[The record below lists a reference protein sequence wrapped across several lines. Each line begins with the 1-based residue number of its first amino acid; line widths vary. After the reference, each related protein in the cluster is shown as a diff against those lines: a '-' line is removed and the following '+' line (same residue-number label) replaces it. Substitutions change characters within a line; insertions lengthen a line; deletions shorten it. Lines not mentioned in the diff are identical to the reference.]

1 MTQSGQGEEPSAR
14 PAREGI
20 VLPSDGGEPLL
31 PGMTGGPG
39 DAQGR
44 RPVPPPA
51 GGPQASAPAEGQTWG
66 QPWGPDRQQTPP
78 PSPGQTWESQPQQW
92 STQEPPAWDA
102 QAPGALPPE
111 GAQPP
116 NLYAGPPADPGPY
129 GTAQPPAG
137 HTGYDPYGTAG
148 AGAPRPPEGSGAQP
162 QPGSGG
168 QGQPGGSGY
177 GYPQGAGLPP
187 AADAYGT
194 PAADAY
200 GTPAAGAY
208 GASGGS
214 GAQPQGPDAYGASDG
229 GGAQPRP
236 GSGGQGQP
244 GSGAQP
250 QGGSGYGYP
259 QGAGL
264 PPAAGAYGASDG
276 GGAQPQPGSGAHGT
290 GLPPAADA
298 YGTPGGGAR
307 PQPGAESYGGGLPPV
322 SGAYGPTDGGGSQ
335 PAPADEGAT
344 QYIPPVAGDAAAAAT
359 QYLPPV
365 APSGDEGATQ
375 YIPPVGPGALPPEM
389 PSGEDPE
396 ATRFL
401 GTGRRAGVGAG
412 PLPATS
418 HPDAE
423 ATQYIP
429 PVPGGDKQPPAEFDN
444 LFRSQGGAESPAGA
458 TQQMPR
464 IEQPGPQPSY
474 AAPRNSQD
482 PPAGGRSRGGRAGS
496 RVPVIAAVGIG
507 IAVLGVGAGAL
518 LAGGGGGDD
527 DGGDN
532 KPVAASAPAADG
544 SASPSADPARAQAVE
559 LDKLLAD
566 SGNSRSTVINAVAD
580 VKGCDN
586 LSQAAKDLRDA
597 AKQRTGLVT
606 RLSGI
611 EVDEL
616 PGHAALTTALTKAW
630 QASASADNHYAA
642 WADQTAGKKGCRKGQ
657 ARPTGQTQA
666 GNRASGV
673 ATTEKAKAAGLWNG
687 IAKKYGLTER
697 QPTQL

>member
-1 MTQSGQGEEPSAR
+1 MPQG
-14 PAREGI
+14 
-20 VLPSDGGEPLL
+20 
-31 PGMTGGPG
+31 T
-39 DAQGR
+39 DAYGA
-44 RPVPPPA
+44 PA
-51 GGPQASAPAEGQTWG
+51 GG
-66 QPWGPDRQQTPP
+66 
-78 PSPGQTWESQPQQW
+78 
-92 STQEPPAWDA
+92 
-102 QAPGALPPE
+102 
-111 GAQPP
+111 
-116 NLYAGPPADPGPY
+116 
-129 GTAQPPAG
+129 
-137 HTGYDPYGTAG
+137 
-148 AGAPRPPEGSGAQP
+148 GAQP

-168 QGQPGGSGY
+168 QGS
-177 GYPQGAGLPP
+177 
-187 AADAYGT
+187 
-194 PAADAY
+194 
-200 GTPAAGAY
+200 
-208 GASGGS
+208 
-214 GAQPQGPDAYGASDG
+214 
-229 GGAQPRP
+229 
-236 GSGGQGQP
+236 
-244 GSGAQP
+244 

-259 QGAGL
+259 QGSGL
-264 PPAAGAYGASDG
+264 PPATGSYGASAG
-276 GGAQPQPGSGAHGT
+276 GGAQPQPGSGGQGSQGGSGYGYPQGSGLPSAEGGYGAPAGGGAQPQPGAHGA
-290 GLPPAADA
+290 GLPSAADA
-298 YGTPGGGAR
+298 YGTPGGGAQS
-307 PQPGAESYGGGLPPV
+307 QPGSGAHGAGLPPV
-322 SGAYGPTDGGGSQ
+322 SGAYGATGGGAPL

-344 QYIPPVAGDAAAAAT
+344 QYIPPVPGDAAAAAT

-365 APSGDEGATQ
+365 APSADEGATQ

-401 GTGRRAGVGAG
+401 GTGPRTGAGAG
-412 PLPATS
+412 PLPGASHPAAS

-423 ATQYIP
+423 ATQFIA

-464 IEQPGPQPSY
+464 VEQPRPQPPY
-474 AAPRNSQD
+474 AAPPTSQG
-482 PPAGGRSRGGRAGS
+482 PPAGGRSRGGRTGS

-527 DGGDN
+527 EGGDN
-532 KPVAASAPAADG
+532 KTVAGSAPATDG

-586 LSQAAKDLRDA
+586 LAEAAKDLRDA

-611 EVDEL
+611 EVDQL

-642 WADQTAGKKGCRKGQ
+642 WADQTAGKKGCKKGQ

-673 ATTEKAKAAGLWNG
+673 ASTEKAKAAGLWNG

>member
-39 DAQGR
+39 DAPGR
-44 RPVPPPA
+44 RPAPPST
-51 GGPQASAPAEGQTWG
+51 GGPQASGPAEGQTWG
-66 QPWGPDRQQTPP
+66 QPWGPDQQQAAPP
-78 PSPGQTWESQPQQW
+78 PPGQTWQSQPQQW
-92 STQEPPAWDA
+92 GTQEPPAWDA

-111 GAQPP
+111 GTRPP
-116 NLYAGPPADPGPY
+116 NPYAGTPAHPGPY
-129 GTAQPPAG
+129 GTPQPPAG
-137 HTGYDPYGTAG
+137 HTGYDPYGTSG
-148 AGAPRPPEGSGAQP
+148 AGAPLPPEGSGAQGYGCP
-162 QPGSGG
+162 HEAGAGEG
-168 QGQPGGSGY
+168 QQAQGASGY
-177 GYPQGAGLPP
+177 GYPQGTG
-187 AADAYGT
+187 
-194 PAADAY
+194 
-200 GTPAAGAY
+200 
-208 GASGGS
+208 
-214 GAQPQGPDAYGASDG
+214 
-229 GGAQPRP
+229 R
-236 GSGGQGQP
+236 
-244 GSGAQP
+244 
-250 QGGSGYGYP
+250 P
-259 QGAGL
+259 QGAD
-264 PPAAGAYGASDG
+264 P
-276 GGAQPQPGSGAHGT
+276 
-290 GLPPAADA
+290 
-298 YGTPGGGAR
+298 
-307 PQPGAESYGGGLPPV
+307 YGGGLPPGSGTYGQPAGGAV
-322 SGAYGPTDGGGSQ
+322 PPQAGTGAYGAAGGAPL

-365 APSGDEGATQ
+365 PPAADEGATQ
-375 YIPPVGPGALPPEM
+375 YIPPVGPGELPPGM

-396 ATRFL
+396 ATRYL
-401 GTGRRAGVGAG
+401 GTGPRAGAGAG
-412 PLPATS
+412 PLPPASNTPAS
-418 HPDAE
+418 NPPASNPDAE
-423 ATQYIP
+423 ATQYIA

-444 LFRSQGGAESPAGA
+444 LFRSEHGAESPAGA

-464 IEQPGPQPSY
+464 IEQPRPQPQPSY
-474 AAPRNSQD
+474 GAPEPSHA

-518 LAGGGGGDD
+518 LAGGGGGGDD
-527 DGGDN
+527 DGGAN
-532 KPVAASAPAADG
+532 KTVAASAPATDG

-586 LSQAAKDLRDA
+586 LAQAAKDLRDA
-597 AKQRTGLVT
+597 AKQRSGLVT

-611 EVDEL
+611 EVDQL
-616 PGHAALTTALTKAW
+616 PDHVALTTALTKAW
-630 QASASADNHYAA
+630 QASASADSHYAA

-657 ARPTGQTQA
+657 ARATNQTQA

-673 ATTEKAKAAGLWNG
+673 ASAEKAKAAGLWNG

>member
-39 DAQGR
+39 DAPGR
-44 RPVPPPA
+44 RPVPPTV

-66 QPWGPDRQQTPP
+66 QPWGPGQEQTPP
-78 PSPGQTWESQPQQW
+78 PPPGQTWQSPPQQW
-92 STQEPPAWDA
+92 SAPEPPAWDA

-111 GAQPP
+111 GGRPANP
-116 NLYAGPPADPGPY
+116 YAGPPAESDPY
-129 GTAQPPAG
+129 GTAQPPAA
-137 HTGYDPYGTAG
+137 HTGYDPYGATG
-148 AGAPRPPEGSGAQP
+148 AGAPLPPEGSGAYGAPAGGAAQP
-162 QPGSGG
+162 QPGPGG
-168 QGQPGGSGY
+168 QGAQAGSGY
-177 GYPQGAGLPP
+177 GYPQGSGLPS
-187 AADAYGT
+187 
-194 PAADAY
+194 
-200 GTPAAGAY
+200 AAGGHRASAG
-208 GASGGS
+208 GA
-214 GAQPQGPDAYGASDG
+214 AQPQ
-229 GGAQPRP
+229 
-236 GSGGQGQP
+236 QGT
-244 GSGAQP
+244 
-250 QGGSGYGYP
+250 
-259 QGAGL
+259 
-264 PPAAGAYGASDG
+264 
-276 GGAQPQPGSGAHGT
+276 GAHGA

-298 YGTPGGGAR
+298 YGTPGGGAQ
-307 PQPGAESYGGGLPPV
+307 PQPGAEAYGGGLPPV
-322 SGAYGPTDGGGSQ
+322 SGTGAYGGTGGGA
-335 PAPADEGAT
+335 PLPPPADEGAT
-344 QYIPPVAGDAAAAAT
+344 QYIPPVPGDAAAAAT

-365 APSGDEGATQ
+365 APSADEGATQ

-389 PSGEDPE
+389 SSGEDPE

-401 GTGRRAGVGAG
+401 GTGPRTGAGAG
-412 PLPATS
+412 PLPGAP

-423 ATQYIP
+423 ATQFIA

-464 IEQPGPQPSY
+464 VEQPRPQPSY
-474 AAPRNSQD
+474 AAPQTSQG
-482 PPAGGRSRGGRAGS
+482 PPAGGRSRGGRTGS

-518 LAGGGGGDD
+518 LAAGGGGGDD
-527 DGGDN
+527 DGGD
-532 KPVAASAPAADG
+532 KKTVAASAPASDG

-586 LSQAAKDLRDA
+586 LAQAAKDLRDA

-611 EVDEL
+611 EVDRL

-642 WADQTAGKKGCRKGQ
+642 WADQTAGKKGCKKGQ

-673 ATTEKAKAAGLWNG
+673 ASTEKAKAAGLWNG